1 MHGYLAQPRPIAI
14 AHRGGSLEG
23 EENTLANFARAVA
36 LGYGHVETDV
46 HLSADGE
53 VVIHHDPTLS
63 RMTGD
68 PRAIAGLSWAELS
81 QVRTHG
87 GAPIPR
93 LDDLLEELRRWI
105 DELRPKV
112 PPSTPLGKAIRYVEG
127 RWLSLCVFV
136 LDGRIPMDLSLIHIS
151 EPTRPY

>member
-63 RMTGD
+63 RMTGQAVPD
-68 PRAIAGLSWAELS
+68 HRQFFQDRPRF
-81 QVRTHG
+81 
-87 GAPIPR
+87 
-93 LDDLLEELRRWI
+93 
-105 DELRPKV
+105 RP
-112 PPSTPLGKAIRYVEG
+112 G
-127 RWLSLCVFV
+127 
-136 LDGRIPMDLSLIHIS
+136 
-151 EPTRPY
+151 